1 MVSLVARSGL
11 TACKCKSTSPPTFAE
26 LYALTVGIPGP
37 ENRAVASAILAVL
50 GVNLVSA
57 GELEGCLGSANAL
70 PAHEPRVASES
81 RTSSARRPL
90 LSGRGGLPLRGI
102 PGGDHGRYGKGGG
115 KEERLKQHATFRD
128 GRRQP
133 AETARPRCSPWRR
146 GASASPAASRG
157 SRSASVHG
165 KGCVLLPEALCLGG
179 LCDASSW
186 QGHPA
191 DGCLAGAALRLGS
204 LQRAVEDV
212 RWEVTRSLIQGLR
225 VRIAVQRVSSYVWA

>member
-1 MVSLVARSGL
+1 MAPKVVSKKAKDQGSLL
-11 TACKCKSTSPPTFAE
+11 STPGAMKA
-26 LYALTVGIPGP
+26 LLTVGVFSILMGHDAVHSLLRILRRIPRQAL
-37 ENRAVASAILAVL
+37 RAHRRHS
-50 GVNLVSA
+50 GT
-57 GELEGCLGSANAL
+57 G
-70 PAHEPRVASES
+70 EPRCGQRHPSGPRSEP
-81 RTSSARRPL
+81 R
-90 LSGRGGLPLRGI
+90 RGGLPLRGI